1 MYGRNQ
7 GFSYYFWLLIEVS
20 GSVPRTNVSVLGGPK
35 TFGYVSATLP
45 PSYRMTYGTV
55 LDHIANLLCVQGGGA
70 QSKEDPTED
79 PEQGVR
85 AGQPET
91 ETGIPGQHGGQGQGL
106 HRREPGAQGE
116 SETLKLIAGNGSL
129 GGLDSDRNC
138 VPQFFGSESGSSI

>member
-1 MYGRNQ
+1 MIIT
-7 GFSYYFWLLIEVS
+7 S
-20 GSVPRTNVSVLGGPK
+20 
-35 TFGYVSATLP
+35 
-45 PSYRMTYGTV
+45 
-55 LDHIANLLCVQGGGA
+55 CVQGGGA
-70 QSKEDPTED
+70 QSEEDPTED

-116 SETLKLIAGNGSL
+116 SETLKLRAGNESL

-138 VPQFFGSESGSSI
+138 VPHCFRSVFI